1 METRETK
8 DAVDTIAMK
17 SKRMSANIASVRNK
31 MDELIAE
38 QKKTNEFLEE
48 LVKIERQRNFRDM
61 VR

>member
-1 METRETK
+1 METRETN
-8 DAVDTIAMK
+8 DNVDTIAMK
-17 SKRMSANIASVRNK
+17 TKRISANMASVRNK
-31 MDELIAE
+31 MDELIVE